1 MAASLAGC
9 AGAPSAGEAAPEGP
23 LPRAVR
29 PLHYALD
36 LEIDPERSSYAGEVA
51 IEIENDAPV
60 RTIWLHGEDFD
71 VASVSVEREGEAPRA
86 GRWTPT
92 APRGVTAVHLTRALP
107 PGRSALRI
115 RYRGD
120 FADDLVGLYRFE
132 AGGEFYAVTQFDPID
147 ARRAFPGFDEPRF
160 KTPFDI
166 SLTVPAGAVAISNAP
181 AESEISLPD
190 GRQRIRFATTRPLP
204 TYLIAVIVGPWDV
217 VKGAMPSAGP
227 RDRAVPFRGLAVRG
241 RGSELAYA
249 LAKTP
254 ALLEALER
262 YFDEPYPYEKL
273 DVIAIPDFSAGA
285 MENVGAMTFR
295 DSLLLLDAE
304 TAPQWQ
310 LRAFAEVMAHELAH
324 NWFGN
329 AVTKAWWDDLWLN
342 EAFATWISHRAVEQT
357 HPEYHFDVVL
367 LETSLGAME
376 ADSLTSARQIRQP
389 IESSHD
395 ILNAFDAITYSK
407 GAGVIA
413 MFERWLGAE
422 TFRAGIQRYMERH
435 RWGATT
441 TEDLTAA
448 LSEAAERDVAT
459 PFMSFLTQPG
469 VPYLETERVC
479 DTKGSRLRVAQ
490 SRYRR
495 PGAPRQEQAL
505 WQVPA
510 CVRYGVD
517 GETRER
523 CGLVAERE
531 GAVPLEADAC
541 PDWVMPNAEG
551 AGYYRWRQSDADG
564 QRLLKEGWSALSDL
578 ERIALA
584 SNVNAAFAAGA
595 IGPEAAFS
603 AARRFASDPQRAVA
617 EQPLVLLTY
626 VIDFLLGKEQARPQ
640 ARGFAASLYG
650 PRADSLGFEAA
661 DQDDGDTRLLRAA
674 ILGHLAL
681 VARDAEVRR
690 ELERRGRAYAG
701 LDGPADRS
709 ALDSDL
715 AFYGLAVAVQTGGAE
730 VFDAL
735 RAQLGETRD
744 SVERARILRALATSL
759 DPELAAQARA
769 LALDPA
775 LRVNEVMV
783 IPATQMQRPELR
795 AGTWQWIRDEYDA
808 LAERLGRYYMGELP
822 TITGYFCDEAR
833 AAQVEAFFAPLVDGL
848 EGGPRNLAGALE
860 EIRLCAALAQLQG
873 PALAAYFAERG
884 E

>member
-1 MAASLAGC
+1 M
-9 AGAPSAGEAAPEGP
+9 P
-23 LPRAVR
+23 
-29 PLHYALD
+29 
-36 LEIDPERSSYAGEVA
+36 
-51 IEIENDAPV
+51 
-60 RTIWLHGEDFD
+60 
-71 VASVSVEREGEAPRA
+71 
-86 GRWTPT
+86 
-92 APRGVTAVHLTRALP
+92 
-107 PGRSALRI
+107 
-115 RYRGD
+115 
-120 FADDLVGLYRFE
+120 
-132 AGGEFYAVTQFDPID
+132 D
-147 ARRAFPGFDEPRF
+147 ARSR
-160 KTPFDI
+160 
-166 SLTVPAGAVAISNAP
+166 AGAVAISNAP
-181 AESEISLPD
+181 AETDIALPD

-204 TYLIAVIVGPWDV
+204 TYLVALIVGPWDV
-217 VKGAMPSAGP
+217 VEGAMPPAGP

-241 RGSELAYA
+241 RGPELAYA

-262 YFDEPYPYEKL
+262 YFDELYPYAKL
-273 DVIAIPDFSAGA
+273 DIIAIPDFSAGA

-367 LETSLGAME
+367 LETSLGAMN
-376 ADSLTSARQIRQP
+376 ADSLTTARQIRQP

-413 MFERWLGAE
+413 MFERWLGPE
-422 TFRAGIQRYMERH
+422 TFRAGIHRYMERH

-459 PFMSFLTQPG
+459 PFMTFLTQPG
-469 VPYLETERVC
+469 VPYLETERIC
-479 DTKGSRLRVAQ
+479 DAEGSRLRVAQ

-495 PGAPRQEQAL
+495 PGAPSQEQAL
-505 WQVPA
+505 WQVPVCA
-510 CVRYGVD
+510 RYGVD

-523 CGLVAERE
+523 CALVAERE
-531 GAVPLEADAC
+531 GAVPLEADVC

-551 AGYYRWRQSDADG
+551 AGYYRWRQTDADG
-564 QRLLKEGWSALSDL
+564 RRLLDAGWSSLSDL

-584 SNVNAAFAAGA
+584 SNVNAAFDAGV

-626 VIDFLLGKEQARPQ
+626 ITDYLLEEEARPQ
-640 ARGFAASLYG
+640 ARRFAASLYAQLA
-650 PRADSLGFEAA
+650 RSLGFEAA
-661 DQDDGDTRLLRAA
+661 DEDDGDTRLLRAA

-690 ELERRGRAYAG
+690 EFERRGRAYAG
-701 LDGPADRS
+701 IDGPADHS
-709 ALDSDL
+709 ALDGDL
-715 AFYGLAVAVQTGGAE
+715 AFYGLAVAVQEGGTE

-735 RAQLGETRD
+735 RAQLGDTRD
-744 SVERARILRALATSL
+744 SVERGRILRALATSL
-759 DPELAAQARA
+759 DPELAARARA

-783 IPATQMQRPELR
+783 VPATQMNRPELR
-795 AGTWQWIRDEYDA
+795 EATWRWIRDEYDA
-808 LAERLGRYYMGELP
+808 LGERLGRYYMGELP
-822 TITGYFCDEAR
+822 GIAEYFCDEVH
-833 AAQVEAFFAPLVDGL
+833 AAEVEAFFAPVVDGL

-860 EIRLCAALAQLQG
+860 EIRLCAALAQVQG
-873 PALAAYFAERG
+873 PALAAYFAESG

>member
-1 MAASLAGC
+1 MTASLAGC
-9 AGAPSAGEAAPEGP
+9 AGAPGALEAAPEGP
-23 LPRAVR
+23 LPRSVR

-36 LEIDPERSSYAGEVA
+36 LEIDPERPSYAGEVA
-51 IEIENDAPV
+51 IVIENDAPIH
-60 RTIWLHGEDFD
+60 TIWLHGEDFD
-71 VASVSVEREGEAPRA
+71 VASAIVEREGEAPRV

-92 APRGVTAVHLTRALP
+92 APRGVTAVHLKDTLP
-107 PGRSALRI
+107 PGRSTLRI
-115 RYRGD
+115 RYRGE
-120 FADDLVGLYRFE
+120 FAEDLVGLYRFE

-160 KTPFDI
+160 KTPFDV

-181 AESEISLPD
+181 AEADSALPD
-190 GRQRIRFATTRPLP
+190 GRRRVRFATTRPLP
-204 TYLIAVIVGPWDV
+204 TYLVAVMVGPWDV
-217 VKGAMPSAGP
+217 VEGSMPPVGR
-227 RDRAVPFRGLAVRG
+227 RDRSVPFRGLAVRG
-241 RGSELAYA
+241 RGPELAYA
-249 LAKTP
+249 LAHTP

-262 YFDEPYPYEKL
+262 YFDEPYPYAKL
-273 DVIAIPDFSAGA
+273 DIIAIPDFSAGA

-295 DSLLLLDAE
+295 DSLLLIDAD

-342 EAFATWISHRAVEQT
+342 EAFATWISHRAVEQA

-376 ADSLTSARQIRQP
+376 ADSLTTARQIRQP

-413 MFERWLGAE
+413 MFERWLGPE
-422 TFRAGIQRYMERH
+422 IFRAGIHRYMERH

-448 LSEAAERDVAT
+448 LSEAAERDAAT
-459 PFMSFLTQPG
+459 PFMTFLTQPG

-479 DTKGSRLRVAQ
+479 DAESSRLRVAQ

-495 PGAPRQEQAL
+495 PGAPRQEEAL
-505 WQVPA
+505 WQVPV

-523 CGLVAERE
+523 CALVAERE
-531 GAVPLEADAC
+531 GAVPLEADTC

-551 AGYYRWRQSDADG
+551 AGYYRWRQTDADG
-564 QRLLKEGWSALSDL
+564 RRLLDAGWGSLADL
-578 ERIALA
+578 DRIALA
-584 SNVNAAFAAGA
+584 SNVNAAFDAGA

-617 EQPLVLLTY
+617 EQPLVLLTSITDY
-626 VIDFLLGKEQARPQ
+626 LLEGEARAQAR
-640 ARGFAASLYG
+640 RFAASLYG
-650 PRADSLGFEAA
+650 PRAHSLGFEAA
-661 DQDDGDTRLLRAA
+661 DEEDGDTRLLRAA

-690 ELERRGRAYAG
+690 EFERRGRAYAG
-701 LDGPADRS
+701 IDGPADRS
-709 ALDSDL
+709 ALDGDL
-715 AFYGLAVAVQTGGAE
+715 AFYGLAVAVQEGDAE

-735 RAQLGETRD
+735 RAQLSETRD
-744 SVERARILRALATSL
+744 SIERGRILRALAASL
-759 DPELAAQARA
+759 DPELAERARA

-775 LRVNEVMV
+775 LRVNEVMIV
-783 IPATQMQRPELR
+783 PATQMKRPELR
-795 AGTWQWIRDEYDA
+795 EATWQWIRDEYDA
-808 LAERLGRYYMGELP
+808 LAERLGRYYMGDLP
-822 TITGYFCDEAR
+822 AITGYFCDEAR
-833 AAQVEAFFAPLVDGL
+833 AAEVEAFFAPVVDGL

-860 EIRLCAALAQLQG
+860 EIQLCAALARAQG
-873 PALAAYFAERG
+873 PALAAYFAENR
-884 E
+884 